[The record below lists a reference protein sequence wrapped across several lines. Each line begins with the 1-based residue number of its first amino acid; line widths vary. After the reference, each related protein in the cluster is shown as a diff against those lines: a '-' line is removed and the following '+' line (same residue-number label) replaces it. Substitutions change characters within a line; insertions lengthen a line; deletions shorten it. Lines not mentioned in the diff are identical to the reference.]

1 MKPRKLLQIS
11 LIALSAVFGLIR
23 VQAQT
28 LDECRRLAREHY
40 PAIRQYDLISQTEQF
55 NLSNAARAWIPQVV
69 MSAQATYQSA
79 TPTYPDVL
87 TNMLAAQGI
96 EMAGLRKDQYKVA
109 LDVNQNIW
117 DGGQS
122 RAAHAATQAE
132 AVEQRRAADVDMYAL
147 EERVEDIYF
156 GILLLDERIAQTE
169 AKIGLLQSSFDKV
182 RSYCR
187 NGVAMQADADAVEAE
202 LLTARQAL
210 QQARVSQSN
219 FRRMLEIFIG
229 EPLADARLPKPAMCD
244 LQSRESARPELELF
258 DARLNLLSVREKSVV
273 SSVMPRFSA
282 FAQGYYGYPG
292 LDMFKGMMSSDWT
305 LNGIVGV
312 RISWNVGAFW
322 TKKNTLQ
329 TLRTARE
336 QVEVQRDIFLFNTQ
350 LRTTQEEGE
359 IARLRDA
366 VADDERIAELRRS
379 VRMAAE
385 SQLANGVIDT
395 TDLLRKITDETTA
408 VLNKNTHEIELL
420 QAAYKLKHT
429 LNQ

>member
-1 MKPRKLLQIS
+1 MKKLITLLAVLSVVS
-11 LIALSAVFGLIR
+11 LHG
-23 VQAQT
+23 QT
-28 LDECRRLAREHY
+28 LDECHRLAREHY
-40 PAIRQYDLISQTEQF
+40 PAIRQYGLIAQTEQYT
-55 NLSNAARAWIPQVV
+55 LSNAARAWIPQVS
-69 MSAQATYQSA
+69 MSAQATCQSA
-79 TPTYPDVL
+79 AAAFPDAL
-87 TNMLAAQGI
+87 ANMLTVQGYD
-96 EMAGLRKDQYKVA
+96 MAGLRKDQYKVA

-122 RAAHAATQAE
+122 RAARSAAE
-132 AVEQRRAADVDMYAL
+132 ADAAEQRRAADVDMYAL
-147 EERVEDIYF
+147 EERVDDLYF

-169 AKIGLLQSSFDKV
+169 AKIGLLQSTLDKV

-210 QQARVSQSN
+210 QQAQVSQTN
-219 FRRMLEIFIG
+219 FRQMLAVFIG
-229 EPLADARLPKPAMCD
+229 RPLRDERLSKPAMRKVAD
-244 LQSRESARPELELF
+244 RTPARPELELF
-258 DARLNLLSVREKSVV
+258 DAKLASLSAREKSVT

-292 LDMFKGMMSSDWT
+292 LDMFKSMTSPKWT
-305 LNGIVGV
+305 LNGMVGV
-312 RISWNVGAFW
+312 RMSWNIEAFW
-322 TKKNTLQ
+322 TKKNSLQ
-329 TLRTARE
+329 IIRTARE

-350 LRTTQEEGE
+350 LRSTQEEGE
-359 IARLRDA
+359 IVRLRDA
-366 VADDERIAELRRS
+366 VADDERIADLRRS

-395 TDLLRKITDETTA
+395 TDLLRKITDETAA

-420 QAAYKLKHT
+420 QAIYKLKHT

>member
-1 MKPRKLLQIS
+1 MKPERLFQIF
-11 LIALSAVFGLIR
+11 LIALWAAFGSVR

-40 PAIRQYDLISQTEQF
+40 PEIRQYDLISQTEQF

-79 TPTYPDVL
+79 KPTYPDEL
-87 TNMLAAQGI
+87 ANMLAAQGVK
-96 EMAGLRKDQYKVA
+96 MAGLRKDQYKVA
-109 LDVNQNIW
+109 LDVSQNIW

-122 RAAHAATQAE
+122 KAARAATQAE

-169 AKIGLLQSSFDKV
+169 AKIELLQSSLDKV
-182 RSYCR
+182 RTYCR

-210 QQARVSQSN
+210 QQVRVSQSS

-229 EPLADARLPKPAMCD
+229 EPLSDARLPKPAMCD

-258 DARLNLLSVREKSVV
+258 DARLDLLAAREKSVV

-305 LNGIVGV
+305 LNGIIGI
-312 RISWNVGAFW
+312 RMSWNIGAFY
-322 TKKNTLQ
+322 TKNNTLQ

-395 TDLLRKITDETTA
+395 TDLLCKITDETTA